1 MGHTKKNILAF
12 IKKYIKEN
20 EYPPTF
26 EEIGEA
32 VGLLSRSTVHA
43 HLHSLKKK
51 GYISFIDGS
60 PRTIRV
66 LKK

>member
-1 MGHTKKNILAF
+1 MGETKKNILVF
-12 IKKYIKEN
+12 IKGYIKEN

-26 EEIGEA
+26 EEIREA
-32 VGLLSRSTVHA
+32 VGLLSKTTVHA

-51 GYISFIDGS
+51 GYLTFIDGS